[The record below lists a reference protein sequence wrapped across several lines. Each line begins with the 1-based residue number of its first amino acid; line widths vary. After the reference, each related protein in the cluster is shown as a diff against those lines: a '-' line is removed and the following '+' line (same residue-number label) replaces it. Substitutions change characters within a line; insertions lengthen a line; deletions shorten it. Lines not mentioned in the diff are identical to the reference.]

1 MTQMR
6 PVLIVED
13 ELQLL
18 TLLTEALEEEGYEV
32 HGAANALVAFE
43 MLHKHPEIGLVV
55 TDIGLPG
62 TGDGRDLAGYV
73 KATRPD
79 LPILFVTGQGGAAT
93 DADSASVLQKPFAL
107 DRFVEAVRSR
117 LPAVQEASDEALLA
131 EEAPGA

>member
-1 MTQMR
+1 MTQVR

-18 TLLTEALEEEGYEV
+18 TLLSEALEEEGYEV

-79 LPILFVTGQGGAAT
+79 LPILFVTGQGGATT
-93 DADSASVLQKPFAL
+93 DADGSAILQKPFAL
-107 DRFVEAVRSR
+107 DHFVEVVRSR
-117 LPAVQEASDEALLA
+117 LPTAQETPDEALLA
-131 EEAPGA
+131 EEARSA